1 MCVCACVCV
10 CVVNI
15 VTPHLH
21 HPPSLSLE
29 LHRLLRSVVLEP
41 EQGSPRI
48 RLLASAILRELS
60 PSSSIVVKDF
70 NPPVEKANIPYVLPV
85 LLAQTNARER
95 LSQLAPDII
104 KSVANFPFLTKNHGL
119 YRILTQP
126 GYEEDV
132 CLASFACLHALC
144 SHGRA
149 LERLTEDGLRSLS
162 MQLAHWLRT
171 ASRNCLQLPSGGIN
185 LFGGSSKRQVRR
197 RKGMEV

>member
-1 MCVCACVCV
+1 MCVCVCVCV

-15 VTPHLH
+15 ITPHLH
-21 HPPSLSLE
+21 HPPSPHSLSLE

-104 KSVANFPFLTKNHGL
+104 KSVANFPFLTKKPWT
-119 YRILTQP
+119 TQDP
-126 GYEEDV
+126 DAAGV
-132 CLASFACLHALC
+132 RGGRLSGQLCLPPRPLLPWPCT
-144 SHGRA
+144 GETDR
-149 LERLTEDGLRSLS
+149 RWPP
-162 MQLAHWLRT
+162 LA
-171 ASRNCLQLPSGGIN
+171 
-185 LFGGSSKRQVRR
+185 
-197 RKGMEV
+197 